1 MSDENSIPES
11 FVAQHSPATLALW
24 NNRNY
29 KWEDIKVGDLVLTM
43 RGGFGTLSPCIRK
56 VQKKE
61 KERLILT
68 SPEDGGQYMV
78 FKFIPASV
86 TKREDLHFWQEIT
99 PVTEDDIQLPMGML
113 REFIFKRTG
122 FYY

>member
-1 MSDENSIPES
+1 MDSIPES
-11 FVAQHSPATLALW
+11 FVSQYSQATVALW
-24 NNRNY
+24 HNRNY

-56 VQKKE
+56 VKK
-61 KERLILT
+61 KGKDRLILT
-68 SPEDGGQYMV
+68 SPEDGGEYLV
-78 FKFIPASV
+78 FKFVPASV
-86 TKREDLHFWQEIT
+86 TNRGDSYFWQDIT
-99 PVTEDDIQLPMGML
+99 PITEDDIKLPMGML